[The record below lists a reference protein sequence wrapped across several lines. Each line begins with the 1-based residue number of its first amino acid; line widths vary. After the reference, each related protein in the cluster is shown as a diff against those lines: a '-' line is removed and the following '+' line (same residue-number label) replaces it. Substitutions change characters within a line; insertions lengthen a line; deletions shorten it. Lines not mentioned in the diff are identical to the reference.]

1 MRTTLAALAMTLL
14 VIPATGAARDDRLK
28 FSIKD
33 AITTPAAQAKLTS
46 EVSFYFG
53 GVAHPEVEKDLGQ
66 VTVNLKTNAVGKS
79 DRTACEWVFLS
90 VLIDLQKR
98 AREAGGNA
106 VVGIESYYKKE
117 VFKSDTEFM
126 CGAGATVAGV
136 AFRGTIVK
144 LAGAPAKAPAP
155 AATPEAKPGQ

>member
-1 MRTTLAALAMTLL
+1 MTLL
-14 VIPATGAARDDRLK
+14 AIPATGAARDDRLK
-28 FSIKD
+28 FSIQD
-33 AITTPAAQAKLTS
+33 AITTPVAQSKLTS
-46 EVSFYFG
+46 DVSFYFG
-53 GVAHPEVEKDLGQ
+53 DVAHPAVEKDLGQ
-66 VTVNLKTNAVGKS
+66 TIVNLKTNAFGKS

-106 VVGIESYYKKE
+106 VIGIESYYKKE
-117 VFKSDTEFM
+117 VFKSDTQFM

-144 LAGAPAKAPAP
+144 LAP
-155 AATPEAKPGQ
+155 AAKPATEAKPATDAKPAQ

>member
-1 MRTTLAALAMTLL
+1 MRTTLAALAMILL
-14 VIPATGAARDDRLK
+14 AIPATGAARDDRLK

-33 AITTPAAQAKLTS
+33 AITAPAAEAKLTS
-46 EVSFYFG
+46 DVSFYFG
-53 GVAHPEVEKDLGQ
+53 DVAHPAVEKDLGE
-66 VTVNLKTNAVGKS
+66 TIVNLKTNAVGKS

-90 VLIDLQKR
+90 VLLDLQKR

-106 VVGIESYYKKE
+106 VIGIESYYKKE
-117 VFKSDTEFM
+117 IFKSDTQFM

-144 LAGAPAKAPAP
+144 LAP
-155 AATPEAKPGQ
+155 AAKPAAEAKPPTETKPAQ